1 MTNTKLKT
9 KILVIDVGGTHVKL
23 LASGQKNHIRID
35 SGPTFTPRKM
45 VVAVRAAI
53 PDWNFDG
60 ISMGYPGPVLHGRL
74 VAEPHNMG
82 RGWVG
87 FNFQKAFGCP
97 IKMVNDAAMQA
108 LGSYEGGQ
116 MLFLGLGTGLG
127 SALVVNGTLV
137 PLELAHLPYKKNR
150 TYEDYVGAAGLQ
162 RFGKKAWRHHVNDV
176 VARLK
181 TAMQAEYVVLGGG
194 NAKVLKKIPAGAR
207 LGNND
212 NAFRGGFRLWQT
224 PAPIGKTRA
233 VKI

>member
-35 SGPTFTPRKM
+35 SGPTFTPKKM
-45 VVAVRAAI
+45 VAAVRASI
-53 PDWNFDG
+53 LDWNFDG
-60 ISMGYPGPVLHGRL
+60 ISMGYPGPVLRGRPF
-74 VAEPHNMG
+74 AEPHNLG

-97 IKMVNDAAMQA
+97 VKMVNDAAMQA

-162 RFGKKAWRHHVNDV
+162 
-176 VARLK
+176 
-181 TAMQAEYVVLGGG
+181 
-194 NAKVLKKIPAGAR
+194 
-207 LGNND
+207 
-212 NAFRGGFRLWQT
+212 
-224 PAPIGKTRA
+224 
-233 VKI
+233 